1 MSRDRQAAV
10 HEVGTALQRYQRATQ
25 AFDDAVGRALGLGA
39 ADLRC
44 LDWLSEGPKTA
55 GELAVATGLRPA
67 ATTALIDRLERK
79 NYVRRTHAPDDRRR
93 VLVEYTDEGR
103 QRIMRAYGPL
113 AEEGPRL
120 LAGLSDDELHSLA
133 RLLDTMTAT
142 TDAHRGRHAGLG
154 AADTLGEGSSRPS
167 TAP

>member
-1 MSRDRQAAV
+1 MPQNRQAAMRD
-10 HEVGTALQRYQRATQ
+10 VGTALQRYQRATQ

-44 LDWLSEGPKTA
+44 LDWLTEGPKTA

-93 VLVEYTDEGR
+93 VLVEYTEEGR
-103 QRIMRAYGPL
+103 RRVMRAYGPL
-113 AEEGPRL
+113 AEEGPSL
-120 LAGLSDDELHSLA
+120 LADLSDEELQSLT
-133 RLLDTMTAT
+133 RLLDAMTAAT
-142 TDAHRGRHAGLG
+142 EAHRRRVAGLRAG
-154 AADTLGEGSSRPS
+154 DPLGEG
-167 TAP
+167 